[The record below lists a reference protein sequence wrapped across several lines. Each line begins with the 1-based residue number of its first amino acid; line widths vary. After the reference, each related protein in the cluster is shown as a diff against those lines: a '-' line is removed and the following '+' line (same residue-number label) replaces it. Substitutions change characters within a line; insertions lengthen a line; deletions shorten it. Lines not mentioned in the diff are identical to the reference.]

1 MEMVVIYAAGCGVA
15 GLALLVILIWIV
27 LYNKLARARN
37 GCRES
42 WSDVQTELKRRY
54 DLIPN
59 LVKTVKA
66 YAEYEKDLLTEL
78 TRLREDCMKATGK
91 PSEQKG
97 PEQAFEG
104 ALHRLLARLENYPDL
119 KASRNYLE
127 LQRELSDTEDRIQ
140 ASLRLYNA
148 NVRDLNNLIDTFPSN
163 IVSNVHGIDRGDF
176 FEVEDKE
183 VSEKMKEPP
192 ELDL

>member
-1 MEMVVIYAAGCGVA
+1 MIPVYIGVCGVLSIV
-15 GLALLVILIWIV
+15 GFIILIWVV
-27 LYNKLARARN
+27 LYNKIARARN

-66 YAEYEKDLLTEL
+66 YAKYEKDLLTEL
-78 TRLREDCMKATGK
+78 TRLREDCIKKAGNPT
-91 PSEQKG
+91 EQMG
-97 PEQAFEG
+97 AEQAFENV
-104 ALHRLLARLENYPDL
+104 LHKLLVRLENYPDL
-119 KASRNYLE
+119 KASRNFLE
-127 LQRELSDTEDRIQ
+127 LQRELSDTEDRVQ

-148 NVRDLNNLIDTFPSN
+148 NVREMNNLLDTFPSN
-163 IVSNVHGIDRGDF
+163 FVAGTHGINRFEF
-176 FEVEDKE
+176 FEVESEE
-183 VSEKMKEPP
+183 VSERMQEPP

>member
-1 MEMVVIYAAGCGVA
+1 MIPVVIGVCGI
-15 GLALLVILIWIV
+15 LLVVGFLGLFYIV
-27 LYNKLARARN
+27 YYNKLARARN

-59 LVKTVKA
+59 LVKTVKS

-78 TRLREDCMKATGK
+78 TRLREDCMKASGK
-91 PSEQKG
+91 PSQQQG
-97 PEQAFEG
+97 PEQAFES
-104 ALHRLLARLENYPDL
+104 ALHKLLVRLENYPDL

-148 NVRDLNNLIDTFPSN
+148 NARDLNNLIDTVPSN
-163 IVSNVHGIDRGDF
+163 MVAGLHRIERADF

-183 VSEKMKEPP
+183 ISASMQEAPV
-192 ELDL
+192 LDL